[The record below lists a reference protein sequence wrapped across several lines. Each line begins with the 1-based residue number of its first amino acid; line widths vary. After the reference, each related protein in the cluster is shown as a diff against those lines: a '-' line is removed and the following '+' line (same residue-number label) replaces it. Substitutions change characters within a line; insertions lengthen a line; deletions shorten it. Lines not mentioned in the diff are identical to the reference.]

1 MPFACQN
8 CTDVD
13 VLLRPDDV
21 IHDDHSPFTARVLDK
36 DFKGEYFIYTLALD
50 SGDVVYAQ
58 VHSHH
63 NHPIGS
69 RIGVHIQLDHLIA
82 FGRAA

>member
-1 MPFACQN
+1 M
-8 CTDVD
+8 
-13 VLLRPDDV
+13 
-21 IHDDHSPFTARVLDK
+21 LDK